1 MCDKSFANGP
11 NLSRHKRQVHKVES
25 TYFYFSVKINIIEKS
40 GEIKIRMRTLNIVN
54 TDTFILFQGKR
65 EVVQCEQCPLQLYKT
80 SVGMLKNIFRPI
92 LWHYLDRF
100 KEELGHDARDVLLN
114 EEININILI
123 TTFSGQFSKQSLNKF
138 IRISLIGSKIQSVGM
153 I

>member
-1 MCDKSFANGP
+1 
-11 NLSRHKRQVHKVES
+11 
-25 TYFYFSVKINIIEKS
+25 
-40 GEIKIRMRTLNIVN
+40 MRTLNIVN

-92 LWHYLDRF
+92 LWHYFDRF

-123 TTFSGQFSKQSLNKF
+123 SELSQHSLASF
-138 IRISLIGSKIQSVGM
+138 PSSP
-153 I
+153 

>member
-1 MCDKSFANGP
+1 
-11 NLSRHKRQVHKVES
+11 
-25 TYFYFSVKINIIEKS
+25 
-40 GEIKIRMRTLNIVN
+40 MRTLNIVN

-65 EVVQCEQCPLQLYKT
+65 GVVQCEQCPLKLNQT
-80 SVGMLKNIFRPI
+80 SVGMLKNIFRAI

>member
-1 MCDKSFANGP
+1 
-11 NLSRHKRQVHKVES
+11 
-25 TYFYFSVKINIIEKS
+25 
-40 GEIKIRMRTLNIVN
+40 MRTLNIVN

-65 EVVQCEQCPLQLYKT
+65 GVVQCEQCPLKLYQT

>member
-54 TDTFILFQGKR
+54 TDTFISGEAWGCPVWTVSFAI
-65 EVVQCEQCPLQLYKT
+65 VQDLCRY
-80 SVGMLKNIFRPI
+80 
-92 LWHYLDRF
+92 
-100 KEELGHDARDVLLN
+100 A
-114 EEININILI
+114 
-123 TTFSGQFSKQSLNKF
+123 
-138 IRISLIGSKIQSVGM
+138 
-153 I
+153 